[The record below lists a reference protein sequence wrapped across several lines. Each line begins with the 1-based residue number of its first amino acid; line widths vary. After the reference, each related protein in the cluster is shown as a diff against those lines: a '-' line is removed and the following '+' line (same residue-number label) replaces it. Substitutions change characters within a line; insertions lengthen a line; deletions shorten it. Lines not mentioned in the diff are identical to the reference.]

1 MNLYKKIILFF
12 KEKIIPN
19 CSNHNK
25 YFRFVIIILGFLFFC
40 LTASYESKERKI
52 WQDGNIFRNGDTLQK
67 IKNIFDKGKIE
78 KYQLEEKNDEG
89 ENEGEKEQTFII
101 LKGMFIGIIIF
112 SIILGFKKGLVG
124 ISLGVFI
131 GSFVGIWVSI
141 LIPSFVYFLEFIF
154 AGKIF
159 L

>member
-40 LTASYESKERKI
+40 LTASYEYKERKI
-52 WQDGNIFRNGDTLQK
+52 WQDSNIFRNGDTLQK

-78 KYQLEEKNDEG
+78 KYQLEEKNY
-89 ENEGEKEQTFII
+89 EGEKEQTFII
-101 LKGMFIGIIIF
+101 FKGMFIGIIIF
-112 SIILGFKKGLVG
+112 SIMLGFKKGLAG

-131 GSFVGIWVSI
+131 GSFVGVWVSI
-141 LIPSFVYFLEFIF
+141 LFPSFVYFLEFIF